1 MNKIL
6 NCFVGKCSCTNCGL
20 LILRLLTGYFLFT
33 NHGLGKITDP
43 SKWNWLGST
52 VTKYFFGFLDFANPF
67 FGFLAAFS
75 ESICAVL
82 VLIGL
87 LTRPAAL
94 MVACTMFIAAL
105 HHITTTGSP
114 ESALVYFS
122 AFMAIVCMGPGK
134 YSIDNLLFNRD
145 N

>member
-1 MNKIL
+1 MELI
-6 NCFVGKCSCTNCGL
+6 CGKCSCRDCGL
-20 LILRLLTGYFLFT
+20 LILRLLPAYFLVF
-33 NHGLGKITDP
+33 NHGWGKITSP
-43 SKWNWLGST
+43 EKWDWLGST
-52 VTKYFFGFLDFANPF
+52 ITKYFFGFIDFANPF

-87 LTRPAAL
+87 FTRYAAL
-94 MVACTMFIAAL
+94 LTSITMFVAAM
-105 HHITTTGSP
+105 HHLTTTGSP

-122 AFMAIVCMGPGK
+122 VFMAVVCLGPGK
-134 YSIDNLLFNRD
+134 YSIDNILFNQD